1 MTPLDAVAD
10 SPMET
15 SSPPTGASSPP
26 SPAPGAACVGDDG
39 VASTPLPPPSSV
51 TLATPG
57 APSAAS
63 LTHLIVVAG
72 HAVFHDAPSPAAAAH
87 PSAWTLAPFQATEA
101 PEYISHIQAGVAA
114 AAADPTA
121 LLVFSGGVTR
131 KGCEGS
137 EAGGYVKCAALHDW
151 WGAAAAL
158 NGRVATDTHAR
169 DSYENVLFA
178 LAAFHTATGAYPATL
193 TVVSWPFKRVR
204 FGDHVATLR
213 WPADRYAFLG
223 VGVPSDAATAEVG
236 ERATRRLF
244 GEQPYGGWGVLWA
257 KRLARSWG
265 GQKVGGW
272 GALDGLVA
280 WRGPEPYPGT
290 LPWEEGSAGATEAA
304 AGGAEAVP
312 ALGGLSDG
320 KGLAIKAAALAE
332 AEMGAGPA
340 AQGV

>member
-1 MTPLDAVAD
+1 MTPHGAATD
-10 SPMET
+10 SAMET
-15 SSPPTGASSPP
+15 SSPPGSTFSPP
-26 SPAPGAACVGDDG
+26 PAPGAAGVGDDG
-39 VASTPLPPPSSV
+39 MACTPLSPPPTV
-51 TLATPG
+51 ALATPG
-57 APSAAS
+57 SPATAS

-72 HAVFHDAPSPAAAAH
+72 HAVFHGAASPAAAAH

-101 PEYISHIQAGVAA
+101 PEYIAHIQAGVAA

-151 WGAAAAL
+151 WGAAATL

-169 DSYENVLFA
+169 DSYENVLFS

-213 WPADRYAFLG
+213 WPADRYAFVG
-223 VGVPSDAATAEVG
+223 VGVPGDAAAAEVG

-280 WRGPEPYPGT
+280 WRGPEPYPGA
-290 LPWEEGSAGATEAA
+290 LPWEEGPTGATAPATAET
-304 AGGAEAVP
+304 EAVP
-312 ALGGLSDG
+312 ALGALSDG
-320 KGLAIKAAALAE
+320 KGLAVKAAALAG
-332 AEMGAGPA
+332 AQMGAGPA

>member
-1 MTPLDAVAD
+1 
-10 SPMET
+10 MET

-72 HAVFHDAPSPAAAAH
+72 HAVFHGAPSPAAAAH

-101 PEYISHIQAGVAA
+101 P
-114 AAADPTA
+114 D
-121 LLVFSGGVTR
+121 
-131 KGCEGS
+131 
-137 EAGGYVKCAALHDW
+137 
-151 WGAAAAL
+151 
-158 NGRVATDTHAR
+158 
-169 DSYENVLFA
+169 YENVLFA